1 MVSTSSAAA
10 DRAPAAGPAL
20 VVEALKQAGV
30 DFIVVLPDQKLARLH
45 DLLEADPFFTTVT
58 VCREEEGVGIC
69 TGAFYG
75 GRRAAML
82 IQNGGLFVATNA
94 LVSTAIMYEIPML
107 LLVYYAGDLNDRFF
121 PTVGQYTEPVL
132 QALNIR
138 YWVPREAQ
146 QVVPTISGAAVLAA
160 DAARP
165 MAVLLTK
172 PILGE

>member
-1 MVSTSSAAA
+1 MVSTSSAAV
-10 DRAPAAGPAL
+10 DRTSAAGPAL

-138 YWVPREAQ
+138 YWVPREAH

>member
-1 MVSTSSAAA
+1 MVSTSSAAV
-10 DRAPAAGPAL
+10 DRTPAAGPAL

-138 YWVPREAQ
+138 YWVPREAH